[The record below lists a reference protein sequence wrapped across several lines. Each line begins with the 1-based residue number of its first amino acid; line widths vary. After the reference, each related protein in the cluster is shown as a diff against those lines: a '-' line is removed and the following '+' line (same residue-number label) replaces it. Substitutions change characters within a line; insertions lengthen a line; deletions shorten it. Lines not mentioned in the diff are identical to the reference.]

1 MITTLNYV
9 TKEGTLSD
17 NWKEATNT
25 ICIGEKKIFTEI
37 SDENVAS

>member
-1 MITTLNYV
+1 MITTLNYA
-9 TKEGTLSD
+9 TKDGTLSE

-37 SDENVAS
+37 NDGNVAS